1 MAAEST
7 GDDATRDE
15 DVTLR
20 EGKKEAIFT
29 AMRESIDNY
38 DSEAA
43 VAAAKQAVEA
53 ELDLLEAVEKGFAVP
68 IRKLGEAFD
77 RMEIF
82 LPQLMLGS
90 DAMKA
95 GMAVLE
101 EAIAAGGGKLE
112 SKGAVVIGTVEGD
125 IHDIG
130 KTVVAALLQANGYTV
145 HDLGVEVPASR
156 FIEAAQ
162 SQQADI
168 IAMSALLSTTML
180 HQRDVV
186 ELLGNKGLR
195 DKYFTMVGGAPVTQ
209 AWAEEISADGYARG
223 AFEAVQLLDGK
234 REAWSK

>member
-1 MAAEST
+1 MSK
-7 GDDATRDE
+7 DS
-15 DVTLR
+15 
-20 EGKKEAIFT
+20 IFA
-29 AMRESIDNY
+29 AMRESIENY
-38 DSEAA
+38 DSDAA
-43 VAAAKQAVEA
+43 VAAAKQAIESGI
-53 ELDLLEAVEKGFAVP
+53 DLLEAVEKGFGEP

-101 EAIAAGGGKLE
+101 EAIVAGGGTIK

-130 KTVVAALLQANGYTV
+130 KTVVAALLQANGYSV

-156 FIEAAQ
+156 FIEAAD
-162 SQQADI
+162 SQKADI

-180 HQRDVV
+180 YQRDVI

-195 DKYFTMVGGAPVTQ
+195 DKYFVVVGGAPVTQ
-209 AWAEEISADGYARG
+209 SWADEITADGYARG
-223 AFEAVQLLDGK
+223 AYEGVQLLDAK
-234 REAWSK
+234 KEAWG